1 LSTEDSSAKPLGG
14 GLAGEELMKALEAFV
29 GTADGPVGTCPYPV
43 NEPMIHHWCDA
54 IGDRNP
60 SYVNPEFASASSKAG
75 VIAPPTMLQAWTMR
89 GLRPGTPEEGAYA
102 ERILTAKSPM
112 QLLDEAGFTSVV
124 ATNCEQEYFRDLR
137 PGDQISHTIEVESIS
152 PEKKTGLGVGHFLTT
167 LYSYRDADG
176 EVVGTMRFRI
186 LKFRPPSPTQDSGET
201 EEKGDAE
208 KGPIVGPRIPGGRPR
223 PSLNQDVAFFW
234 EGVAN
239 AQLLVQRCDD
249 CQSLRHPPGPGCPTC
264 SSRRWTAESMSG
276 RGEIYSFVRHHH
288 PNIPPFE
295 AGHPVVLVEL
305 EEGVRIV
312 SELVDA
318 NADIR
323 IGQRVEV
330 QFDTVEQSLTLP
342 RFRIVSDERA
352 MSPTD

>member
-1 LSTEDSSAKPLGG
+1 VKTTDSNNTLPDS
-14 GLAGEELMKALEAFV
+14 GLADENLMKALEAFV
-29 GTADGPVGTCPYPV
+29 GTAEGVTGTCPYPV

-60 SYVNPEFASASSKAG
+60 SYLDTEFAAGSSRG
-75 VIAPPTMLQAWTMR
+75 GIVAPPTMLQAWTMR
-89 GLRPGTPEEGAYA
+89 GLRPATEEEEAYA
-102 ERILTAKSPM
+102 SRATDQKSPM

-137 PGDQISHTIEVESIS
+137 PGDHLTHTVEVESIS
-152 PEKKTGLGVGHFLTT
+152 PEKKTGLGVGHFLTQ
-167 LYSYRDADG
+167 LYSFRDADG

-186 LKFRPPSPTQDSGET
+186 LKFRPPGAASEPEESDEKEEPT
-201 EEKGDAE
+201 
-208 KGPIVGPRIPGGRPR
+208 VGPRVPGGRPR
-223 PSLNQDVAFFW
+223 PSLNQDVEFFW
-234 EGVAN
+234 AGVAN
-239 AQLLVQRCDD
+239 GQLFVQRCDS

-264 SSRRWTAESMSG
+264 GSREWTAEQMSG

-295 AGHPVVLVEL
+295 AGHAVILVEL

-312 SELVDA
+312 SELEDP
-318 NADIR
+318 NQDIQ

-330 QFDTVEQSLTLP
+330 QFDTVEEGLTLP
-342 RFRIVSDERA
+342 RFRVL
-352 MSPTD
+352 TD